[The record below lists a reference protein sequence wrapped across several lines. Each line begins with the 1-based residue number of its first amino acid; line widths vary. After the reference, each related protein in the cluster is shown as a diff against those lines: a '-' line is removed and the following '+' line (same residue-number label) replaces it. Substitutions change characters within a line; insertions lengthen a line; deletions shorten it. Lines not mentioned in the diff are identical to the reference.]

1 MRKIIIMT
9 IAIDI
14 ETDDN
19 ISETIKGLSE
29 QLAYNIEPAKL
40 FVISTKC
47 YAAEKQMSLLDISRE

>member
-1 MRKIIIMT
+1 MRKIITME

-14 ETDDN
+14 TTDDN

-40 FVISTKC
+40 FVISTKSC
-47 YAAEKQMSLLDISRE
+47 AVDKQMSLLDISRE